1 MPFQDLMQKEKIDL
15 FVTVSPDTTAP
26 NTTMAY
32 LTGYS
37 STGVL
42 GVLQKG
48 KPQLYVPALEYEKA
62 SLSTASV
69 HEWKKSPLEEL
80 KKKTGK
86 DKLVIGYEEN
96 TLPVKYLNRI
106 KNVFKGTTTPV
117 DHLIEQAKIIKNKH
131 EQELYEDASKITDT
145 IVKKTLDQFSTFK
158 TEADVSAYLAYE
170 TMKYG
175 CSISFPTIVASGK
188 HASQPHYEV
197 RNEKLQ
203 KGFCVIDFGIL
214 YKNYCTDIART
225 IYIGSPSLKEKKA
238 YEHLLNVQQESI
250 ERATLGKKCSDI
262 HNYAANKLG
271 PAFCHALGHGIGV
284 DVHEAPNLSPR
295 STHTLA
301 EGMYFTIEPG
311 VYYKGKYGI
320 RIEDDLA
327 ILKGKTKVL
336 SHVTKELVRI

>member
-1 MPFQDLMQKEKIDL
+1 MPLQELMQKENIDL
-15 FVTVSPDTTAP
+15 FVTISPDSTYP

-48 KPQLYVPALEYEKA
+48 KPQLYVPALEYERA
-62 SLSTASV
+62 THSLANV
-69 HEWKKSPLEEL
+69 HEWKGSPLEEL
-80 KKKTGK
+80 KKKIGK
-86 DKLVIGYEEN
+86 KKLVIGYEEN
-96 TLPVKYLNRI
+96 VLPVKYLHRI
-106 KNVFKGTTTPV
+106 QSVFKGTTKPV
-117 DHLIEQAKIIKNKH
+117 DHLIEQARIIKNKH
-131 EQELYEDASKITDT
+131 EQDIYTEASKITDA
-145 IVKKTLDQFSTFK
+145 IVKKTFDHFSEFK

-170 TMKYG
+170 TMKHG

-188 HASQPHYEV
+188 NASQPHYEV

-225 IYIGSPSLKEKKA
+225 IYLGSPSLKETKA
-238 YEHLLNVQQESI
+238 YEHLRSVQEECIQRS
-250 ERATLGKKCSDI
+250 TLGTKCADI
-262 HNYAANKLG
+262 HKYAAEKLG

-284 DVHEAPNLSPR
+284 DVHEAPNLSPK

-336 SHVTKELVRI
+336 SHITKELVTV